1 MEERNEYEPVA
12 CDYHDQL
19 EAAAVRRR
27 EVEIEFAQHGVTQ
40 RERGKIDDVFSR
52 EGAEFVRFAA
62 DNGEVEIRL
71 DEIITFREL

>member
-1 MEERNEYEPVA
+1 MEQRKDYEPVT

-19 EAAAVRRR
+19 EAAALRRR
-27 EVEIEFAQHGVTQ
+27 EVEIEFTRRGVTQ
-40 RERGKIDDVFSR
+40 RERGKIADVFAH

>member
-1 MEERNEYEPVA
+1 MVERRDYEPVT

-19 EAAAVRRR
+19 EAAALRRR
-27 EVEIEFAQHGVTQ
+27 EVEIEFALQGVTQ
-40 RERGKIDDVFSR
+40 RERGTIADVFAR